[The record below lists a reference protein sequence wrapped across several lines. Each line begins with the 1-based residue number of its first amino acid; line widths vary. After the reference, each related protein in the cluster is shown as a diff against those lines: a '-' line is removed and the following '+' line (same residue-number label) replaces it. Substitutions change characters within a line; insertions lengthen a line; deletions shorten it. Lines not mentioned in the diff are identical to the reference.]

1 MLNYLQN
8 MQQQGQP
15 QQGMMPQQGAISQ
28 AMPQQQAP
36 SNPFDVGIRRAIE
49 SARESLGMTEKQ
61 QEKALRRSMLAFG
74 QNIAEQPKQKGFWN
88 NLGSAGRA
96 LAPAIME
103 YDNSEDQ
110 ALTQNNALANQILAY
125 QAAEEQRNAQAE
137 ERDWKRDFAERQFE
151 EQKRG
156 TNLLDR
162 FRNLSLEN
170 RSEKH
175 GGDAND
181 EGLSKLLNTAEELV
195 KDSGNKG
202 ERSKLASTL
211 NKYSPLGYRL
221 NEKQSEINA
230 VGDVLRG
237 QLNKAWGYK
246 NQAEFEHIPSI
257 SSDNSQEANLAIIK
271 QLKSLLLKHG
281 GDENQIPQQNINAL
295 APVESNPVSEGQGQE
310 YIRMYNPNTGA
321 ESEVH
326 NEDLEEAQNRGW
338 EIR

>member
-1 MLNYLQN
+1 
-8 MQQQGQP
+8 
-15 QQGMMPQQGAISQ
+15 
-28 AMPQQQAP
+28 
-36 SNPFDVGIRRAIE
+36 
-49 SARESLGMTEKQ
+49 
-61 QEKALRRSMLAFG
+61 
-74 QNIAEQPKQKGFWN
+74 
-88 NLGSAGRA
+88 
-96 LAPAIME
+96 ME
-103 YDNSEDQ
+103 YDNAEDQ
-110 ALTQNNALANQILAY
+110 SLTQNNALANQILAY
-125 QAAEEQRNAQAE
+125 QAAEEQKQAQEE
-137 ERDWKRDFAERQFE
+137 ERAWKRDFAERQFD
-151 EQKRG
+151 EQIRS

-162 FRNLSLEN
+162 FRKS
-170 RSEKH
+170 SKH
-175 GGDAND
+175 GSDENDAND

-295 APVESNPVSEGQGQE
+295 AQAESNPVSEGEGQE